1 MPIND
6 RKLQTVLHFITHN
19 IHLVHN
25 SFNRKVHGKR
35 LVSGSGK
42 VEKYRIGVAVV
53 KNYFTVTHFII
64 HVDVSLA
71 QENCQMWKSDLKSK
85 DKI

>member
-1 MPIND
+1 M
-6 RKLQTVLHFITHN
+6 
-19 IHLVHN
+19 
-25 SFNRKVHGKR
+25 
-35 LVSGSGK
+35 VSGSGK

-53 KNYFTVTHFII
+53 KNYFTVTRFII

>member
-1 MPIND
+1 M
-6 RKLQTVLHFITHN
+6 HFIAYN
-19 IHLVHN
+19 INLVHN
-25 SFNRKVHGKR
+25 YFYRKVHQKA
-35 LVSGSGK
+35 VVNGSGK
-42 VEKYRIGVAVV
+42 VEKYCIGIAAV

-71 QENCQMWKSDLKSK
+71 QGNCQMWKSDLKSK